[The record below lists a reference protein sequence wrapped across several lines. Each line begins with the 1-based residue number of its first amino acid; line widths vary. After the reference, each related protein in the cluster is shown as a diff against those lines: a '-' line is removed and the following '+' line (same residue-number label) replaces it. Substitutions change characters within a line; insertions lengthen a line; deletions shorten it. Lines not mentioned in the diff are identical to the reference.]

1 MFAVGF
7 GLDVKIFVLS
17 GCLLQDD
24 KIIIFDNKVS

>member
-7 GLDVKIFVLS
+7 GQDVEIFVLS
-17 GCLLQDD
+17 GYLLQGD

>member
-1 MFAVGF
+1 MFVVGF

-17 GCLLQDD
+17 GCLFQND

>member
-17 GCLLQDD
+17 GCLSQDD
-24 KIIIFDNKVS
+24 KIIIIDNKTS

>member
-7 GLDVKIFVLS
+7 GLNVEIFVLS

-24 KIIIFDNKVS
+24 KIIILDNKVS

>member
-7 GLDVKIFVLS
+7 GLGVEIFVLS